1 MATYEELKAQLDAL
15 NKEAEAAKER
25 EISAVLTEIREAVL
39 RYEIRPEQ
47 IFPNW
52 TRLRSPDKR
61 RGPLPPK
68 YRNPMTGET
77 WTGRG
82 RAPKWL
88 TGMSRDDFL
97 IDQPPR

>member
-15 NKEAEAAKER
+15 NKEAEVARER
-25 EISAVLTEIREAVL
+25 EISAVLSEIRGAVL
-39 RYEIRPEQ
+39 KYEIRPDQ
-47 IFPNW
+47 IFLQW

-77 WTGRG
+77 WSGRG
-82 RAPKWL
+82 RCPKWMAGL
-88 TGMSRDDFL
+88 PRDEFL
-97 IDQPPR
+97 VERFA